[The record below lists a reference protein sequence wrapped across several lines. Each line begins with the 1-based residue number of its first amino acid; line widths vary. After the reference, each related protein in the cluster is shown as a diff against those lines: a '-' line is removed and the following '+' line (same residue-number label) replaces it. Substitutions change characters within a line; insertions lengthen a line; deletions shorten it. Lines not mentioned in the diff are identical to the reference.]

1 MKKYSKPWRITAWI
15 LVLLFVIALASIIF
29 SGCNVQM
36 VDTHWK
42 FERAIIF
49 LPDGSTI
56 EGKVSSWRDFEDGDQ
71 LQITMDG
78 KTYLTHASN
87 VILIDD

>member
-1 MKKYSKPWRITAWI
+1 MKKYSKPWQIVAWI
-15 LVLLFVIALASIIF
+15 LIILFAITLVSTTL

-49 LPDGSTI
+49 LPNGSTI
-56 EGKVSSWRDFEDGDQ
+56 EGKVDSWRDFEDGDQ